1 MAKFYNGALRYDI
14 EDAQNGVIPGTL
26 VGTVVPDAAPEVWVF
41 DDYAKGLCSREQID
55 KPKASV
61 LPPIDL
67 LKEVPA
73 RRIKQDVMDAYHNLG
88 GSQWLEKLGKSSP
101 ELFAKFALK
110 ILPQTVEQDVRMELT
125 NVTDLSQLSTNDL
138 KLMLLKQAAL
148 EQEKD
153 DDPPL

>member
-1 MAKFYNGALRYDI
+1 MNACTYWKF
-14 EDAQNGVIPGTL
+14 EDYIQGQCTR
-26 VGTVVPDAAPEVWVF
+26 
-41 DDYAKGLCSREQID
+41 DDVD
-55 KPKASV
+55 KPKPQVDEETV